1 MLRICS
7 SAAAGSCAAES
18 KSANLEMMPRVV
30 VGDFEITLVRAG
42 FYWWDGGA
50 MFGVVPKTLWSRHF
64 AADEWN
70 RVRLGFNCYVV
81 RTGDHCIL
89 IETGAG
95 DKPDHKAR
103 ERMHLPDAAPVL
115 PEILAGQEIDP
126 ESIDI
131 VINTHLHFDHCGG
144 NTFLLKGVAHPAFPR
159 ARFYTR
165 RGEWEHAH
173 ERHVRDRV
181 SYIDANY
188 DPLLENGQMHLLD
201 ADLEVA
207 PGIEMKLAP
216 GHNRDMM
223 VVTASSNGQTFCF
236 FSDLI
241 PTAAHVTPSWVAAFD
256 LFPLE
261 AIDNKT
267 RWLKQAVDGQWI
279 CGFAHEP
286 DVAFARITKKDQSFT
301 AAPCAAV
308 ADGHAQSPVL
318 L

>member
-1 MLRICS
+1 MVS
-7 SAAAGSCAAES
+7 
-18 KSANLEMMPRVV
+18 RVV

-50 MFGVVPKTLWSRHF
+50 MFGVVPKTLWNRHF
-64 AADEWN
+64 GADESN

-81 RTGDHCIL
+81 RTGDHSIL

-103 ERMHLPDAAPVL
+103 ERMKLPDAAPVL
-115 PEILAGQEIDP
+115 PQILAGQGIDP

-144 NTFLLKGVAHPAFPR
+144 NTVLSTGGVRPAFPR

-188 DPLLENGQMHLLD
+188 DPLVENGQMHLLD
-201 ADLEVA
+201 ADCEAA

-223 VVTASSNGQTFCF
+223 VVTACSQGQTFCF

-241 PTAAHVTPSWVAAFD
+241 PTAAHVAPSWVAAFD

-267 RWLKQAVDGQWI
+267 RWLELAVRSQWI

-286 DVAFARITKKDQSFT
+286 DVAFARIKKAGQSFA
-301 AAPCAAV
+301 AAPCTAME
-308 ADGHAQSPVL
+308 DGHAEAPVL
-318 L
+318 I

>member
-1 MLRICS
+1 MAC
-7 SAAAGSCAAES
+7 
-18 KSANLEMMPRVV
+18 VV

-50 MFGVVPKTLWSRHF
+50 MFGVVPKTLWSKRVE
-64 AADEWN
+64 ADGSN

-81 RTGDHCIL
+81 QTGDHSIL

-103 ERMHLPDAAPVL
+103 ERMKLPEVAPSL
-115 PEILAGQEIDP
+115 PEILAHEGIDP

-144 NTFLLKGVAHPAFPR
+144 NTFLADGTARPAFPR
-159 ARFYTR
+159 ARYYTR

-173 ERHVRDRV
+173 ERHVRDGV

-188 DPLLENGQMHLLD
+188 DPLVDTGRMQLLD
-201 ADLEVA
+201 VDCEVV

-216 GHNRDMM
+216 GHNRDMAA
-223 VVTASSNGQTFCF
+223 VTATSAGQTFCF

-241 PTAAHVTPSWVAAFD
+241 PTAAHVTPTWVAAFD
-256 LFPLE
+256 LYPLQSIE
-261 AIDNKT
+261 TKA
-267 RWLKQAVDGQWI
+267 RWLEKAVRGHWI
-279 CGFAHEP
+279 CGFGHEP
-286 DVAFARITKKDQSFT
+286 ETAFARIKKAGESFFT
-301 AAPCAAV
+301 LPCPEVDSGQA
-308 ADGHAQSPVL
+308 GMPVL
-318 L
+318 P

>member
-1 MLRICS
+1 MTAR
-7 SAAAGSCAAES
+7 AT
-18 KSANLEMMPRVV
+18 

-50 MFGVVPKTLWSRHF
+50 MFGVVPKTLWGKRF
-64 AADEWN
+64 ETDESN

-81 RTGDHCIL
+81 RTDEHTIL

-103 ERMHLPDAAPVL
+103 ERMKLPEAAIVL
-115 PEILAGQEIDP
+115 PEILAGHGIDP

-144 NTFLLKGVAHPAFPR
+144 NTFLASGAARPAFPR
-159 ARFYTR
+159 ARYYTR

-173 ERHVRDRV
+173 ERHVRDRI

-188 DPLLENGQMHLLD
+188 DPLVESGRMRLLD
-201 ADLEVA
+201 TDFEVA

-216 GHNRDMM
+216 GHNRDML
-223 VVTASSNGQTFCF
+223 VVTATSAGQTFCF
-236 FSDLI
+236 FSDLV

-256 LFPLE
+256 LYPLE
-261 AIDNKT
+261 AIDTKG
-267 RWLKQAVDGQWI
+267 RWLEEAARGQWL
-279 CGFAHEP
+279 CGFGHEP
-286 DVAFARITKKDQSFT
+286 EVAFSGIKKAGQSFF
-301 AAPCAAV
+301 ASPCAE
-308 ADGHAQSPVL
+308 ADIGQAGMPVL
-318 L
+318 P

>member
-1 MLRICS
+1 MPRICS

-50 MFGVVPKTLWSRHF
+50 MFGVVPKTLWSRRF
-64 AADEWN
+64 AADELN

-103 ERMHLPDAAPVL
+103 ERMKLPDAAPVL
-115 PEILAGQEIDP
+115 PEILAEQGIDP

-131 VINTHLHFDHCGG
+131 IINTHLHFDHCGG
-144 NTFLLKGVAHPAFPR
+144 NTFLLKGVAQPAFPR

-201 ADLEVA
+201 ADFEVA

-223 VVTASSNGQTFCF
+223 VVTASSRGQTFCF

-241 PTAAHVTPSWVAAFD
+241 PTAAHVPPSWVAAFD

-267 RWLKQAVDGQWI
+267 RWLNQAVDGQWI
-279 CGFAHEP
+279 CAFAHEP
-286 DVAFARITKKDQSFT
+286 DLAFARINKTDQSFT
-301 AAPCAAV
+301 AAPCAAA
-308 ADGHAQSPVL
+308 ADGHAQAPVL

>member
-1 MLRICS
+1 MMRPICS
-7 SAAAGSCAAES
+7 SVAAGSSAAEPVNPVNMS
-18 KSANLEMMPRVV
+18 RVAL
-30 VGDFEITLVRAG
+30 GDFEITLVRAG

-50 MFGVVPKTLWSRHF
+50 MFGVVPKTLWSRRF
-64 AADEWN
+64 AADELN

-95 DKPDHKAR
+95 DKPDQ
-103 ERMHLPDAAPVL
+103 
-115 PEILAGQEIDP
+115 GIDP

-131 VINTHLHFDHCGG
+131 IINSHLHFDHCGG
-144 NTFLLKGVAHPAFPR
+144 NTFLLKGVAQPAFPR

-201 ADLEVA
+201 ADFEVA

-223 VVTASSNGQTFCF
+223 VVTASSRGQTFCF

-241 PTAAHVTPSWVAAFD
+241 PTAAHVPPSWVAAFD

-267 RWLKQAVDGQWI
+267 RWLNQAVDGQWI
-279 CGFAHEP
+279 CAFAHEP
-286 DVAFARITKKDQSFT
+286 DLAFARINKTDQSFT
-301 AAPCAAV
+301 AAPCAAA
-308 ADGHAQSPVL
+308 ADGHAQAPVL

>member
-1 MLRICS
+1 
-7 SAAAGSCAAES
+7 
-18 KSANLEMMPRVV
+18 MPRVV

-42 FYWWDGGA
+42 FYWWDAGA
-50 MFGVVPKTLWSRHF
+50 MFGVVPKTLWGKKF

-81 RTGDHCIL
+81 RTGDHSIL

-103 ERMHLPDAAPVL
+103 ERMKLPERSPVL
-115 PEILAGQEIDP
+115 PEILAGQGIDP
-126 ESIDI
+126 ENIDI

-144 NTFLLKGVAHPAFPR
+144 NTFLRGGNAQPAFPR
-159 ARFYTR
+159 ARYYTR

-173 ERHVRDRV
+173 ERHIRDRV

-188 DPLLENGQMHLLD
+188 DPLVESGQMQLLD
-201 ADLEVA
+201 EDFEVA
-207 PGIEMKLAP
+207 PGIAMKLAP

-223 VVTASSNGQTFCF
+223 VVTATSQEQTFCF

-241 PTAAHVTPSWVAAFD
+241 PTAAHVTPSWIAAFD

-261 AIDNKT
+261 AIDNKI
-267 RWLKQAVDGQWI
+267 RWLEQAVRGGWI
-279 CGFAHEP
+279 CGFAHDAETT
-286 DVAFARITKKDQSFT
+286 FARVNKKDEAF
-301 AAPCAAV
+301 V
-308 ADGHAQSPVL
+308 AIGHAEAPVL
-318 L
+318 R